1 MRIACHGI
9 TWGQEHFLTA
19 IDEASALGFHGFETF
34 ASVMDDYQ
42 GERQAVF
49 NTLLTERGLQLVA
62 LYGGGNMHVASERD
76 SVIARNLSI
85 ARFLSANGADRLV
98 LGPGRRGP
106 EAPTAA
112 ELDTL
117 ISCAAEIGRVTAEVG
132 VLACL
137 HPHINTV
144 VEKIAE
150 IDYVF
155 DRLDPAL
162 VQVAADTAH
171 FAKGNPDVPGAETML
186 FDSYA
191 DRIKYVHLKDWDP
204 TLPAEAIGE
213 GGTAI
218 IRDFVELGQG
228 QVDLG
233 GCIAILRAHDYRGW
247 ITIEL
252 DYTRRTPF
260 ESVAMSK
267 DYLIRELGLTV

>member
-9 TWGQEHFLTA
+9 TWGQANFLVA

-42 GERQAVF
+42 GDKLQEFQR
-49 NTLLTERGLQLVA
+49 LLNDRGLKLVA
-62 LYGGGNMHVASERD
+62 LYGGGNMHVAAEVD
-76 SVIARNLSI
+76 PIIERNLAI
-85 ARFLSANGADRLV
+85 ARFLNLNDADRLV

-106 EAPTAA
+106 QGPTPD

-117 ISCAAEIGRVTAEVG
+117 VACATEIGKQTAELG

-144 VEKIAE
+144 VESIDE
-150 IDYVF
+150 INYVF
-155 DRLDPAL
+155 DRLDPNL
-162 VQVAADTAH
+162 VAVAADTAH
-171 FAKGNPDVPGAETML
+171 FAKGNPTVPGAETML
-186 FDSYA
+186 FAKYV

-204 TLPAEAIGE
+204 TLPPEAIGE

-218 IRDFVELGQG
+218 IRDFVELGEG
-228 QVDLG
+228 RVDLR
-233 GCIAILRAHDYRGW
+233 GCIDILRNHNYPGW

-252 DYTRRTPF
+252 DYTRRTPY

-267 DYLIRELGLTV
+267 TYLVNELGLSV